1 MARDGGGGRG
11 GEDDEDGSRACVRA
25 ARARAAATSCA
36 HCRAARAVTYRYA
49 DGIKACAA
57 CDGDGARANGAHVS
71 RRAHRLCEECVGG
84 DPALAEWF
92 CAQDEVRE
100 GWTSATR
107 WVDNEVMD
115 KARAR

>member
-49 DGIKACAA
+49 DGVKACAA
-57 CDGDGARANGAHVS
+57 CDGARADGARVS